1 MQLPLNIDFQQVLL
15 HMLNFAILTMA
26 LYFILYKPVKK
37 FMDDRAEMYAEK
49 DREAKE
55 KLEEAENLRLE
66 YEERLKKAD
75 AEIEEIKA
83 QKQKETEAEISLM
96 REKAG
101 KAADEIIE
109 KGRRD
114 AKDEHDRIIRDAED
128 EISEM
133 VASAA
138 GKLAFKDTSEAYD
151 SFLDSVEDTGNG

>member
-1 MQLPLNIDFQQVLL
+1 M
-15 HMLNFAILTMA
+15 
-26 LYFILYKPVKK
+26 
-37 FMDDRAEMYAEK
+37 
-49 DREAKE
+49 
-55 KLEEAENLRLE
+55 RLE

-75 AEIEEIKA
+75 AEIKEIKA